1 MMFLCQQ
8 QDLLV
13 ICLAIMPAFIFSTT
27 HEKVHNLSHHE
38 TNSAITNDRAHT
50 TRRTIVKGA
59 AWSIPVV
66 AAAVAAPMAAAS
78 VNNASLAFSDSS
90 GKLLTLSLL
99 SNGSLLGADVL
110 PFGPNELTLVNGPG
124 DISGTAS
131 ITVAVG
137 VPAGINITLLGAAYG
152 FGVAKFN
159 NVPST
164 SAERTHNYAG
174 KTLLGGDGGFPT
186 TSFTTTQ
193 NISVASN
200 GTLKLPIAFGL
211 EGKSEGVKV
220 SLLAN
225 YPVTVTMT
233 IGGKTLTAS
242 STISVPVGL
251 GIL

>member
-1 MMFLCQQ
+1 MMFLCLQ

-13 ICLAIMPAFIFSTT
+13 TCLAIMPAFIYSATS
-27 HEKVHNLSHHE
+27 EKVHNLSRHE

-78 VNNASLAFSDSS
+78 VNNAALAFSDAS
-90 GKLLTLSLL
+90 GKLLSLSLL
-99 SNGSLLGADVL
+99 SNGNLLGADVL
-110 PFGPNELTLVNGPG
+110 PFGPNELELVNGPG
-124 DISGTAS
+124 DISGAAT
-131 ITVAVG
+131 ITVSVD
-137 VPAGINITLLGAAYG
+137 VPAGINVTLLGAAYG
-152 FGVAKFN
+152 FGVAAFN
-159 NVPST
+159 GVNST
-164 SAERTHNYAG
+164 PAERTYNYEG
-174 KTLLGGDGGFPT
+174 RTLLGREGGFPT
-186 TSFTTTQ
+186 TTFTTTQ

-211 EGKSEGVKV
+211 AGISEGVKI

-225 YPVTVTMT
+225 YPVTATIT